1 MSMSPEEKKK
11 RVIIETLVN
20 LQSAFKQHYKP
31 ELKHI
36 LNEST
41 VFAFEPKRESVK
53 KRALSFLQLS
63 RMPLTQEKLYCFPK
77 LV

>member
-41 VFAFEPKRESVK
+41 VFAFEPKREC
-53 KRALSFLQLS
+53 
-63 RMPLTQEKLYCFPK
+63 EKESIIFPSAE
-77 LV
+77 